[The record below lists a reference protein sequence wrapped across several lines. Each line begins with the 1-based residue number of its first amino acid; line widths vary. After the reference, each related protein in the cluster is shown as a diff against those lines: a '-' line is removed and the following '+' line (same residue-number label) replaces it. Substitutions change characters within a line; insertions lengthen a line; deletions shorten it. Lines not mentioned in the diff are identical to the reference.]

1 MDVEEEKKEK
11 KVTSENNSL
20 ETENDVSKEEVLEIS
35 KKNEIE
41 EKVEINK
48 TDEQKTEQVEISE
61 ENELKEEKVEITK
74 ENELKEETEDNSTE
88 KDNEEGSTYKIVQE
102 KKNKKQ
108 VKTAIAVVVITITI
122 LIIAFISTVFALVN
136 LMNDKIIDGIKI
148 KGIELVGLSREDAKL
163 EIEELIKQELGMQ
176 IVLKN
181 GEYETSIS
189 PSQIEANYCIDEA
202 IEKAY
207 SFGRNGNIIQN
218 NYEIL
223 FAMLFG
229 KDIEIDFSYNDKTL
243 TQMCEDMSNKIPGA
257 IKETS
262 YYIEG
267 EKLIITEGI
276 AGKTIKIE
284 ELKKLIINQILDG
297 KNKNAIEI
305 PTEDKEPEKINID
318 KIYQEIYKEPK
329 DAYYTTQPFTIYP
342 HEDGVDF
349 AISIEEAKKI
359 LKEDKSEYEIPLKY
373 TTPAKTTRDIGAEAF
388 PDLISKFSTKYD
400 VTLKNRTTNLE
411 LASNK
416 INGYVLLPGEEF
428 SYNKVVGERTIAA
441 GYKEAAMYSGGE
453 VVDGLGGGICQIS
466 STLYNVA
473 VKANLDITKRS
484 NHQFVT
490 SYVDAGKDATVVYGS
505 IDFKFVNTRK
515 YPIKIMSTVQNGIVE
530 MKIFGVKED
539 VEYDIEIETETL
551 NYIPY
556 SVKYIEDPTLD
567 AGIEKVKQYG
577 AQGRKTKA
585 YKVCRLN
592 GVVVS
597 KTLLS
602 TDTYSPMN
610 KIIRR
615 GTKGAT
621 TVKSTAPTNNK
632 ENATVNTPVTNNT
645 ANNKVN

>member
-1 MDVEEEKKEK
+1 MNVEEEKKITDE
-11 KVTSENNSL
+11 TNSL
-20 ETENDVSKEEVLEIS
+20 EKEKNVFKEEVEIS
-35 KKNEIE
+35 KENEIE
-41 EKVEINK
+41 ENAEINK
-48 TDEQKTEQVEISE
+48 KDELKEEVVEISE
-61 ENELKEEKVEITK
+61 ENKIKKEQVETSKETEKEEVEIKQENK
-74 ENELKEETEDNSTE
+74 EGN
-88 KDNEEGSTYKIVQE
+88 TYNIVQE
-102 KKNKKQ
+102 KKNKKE
-108 VKTAIAVVVITITI
+108 VKTAIAVIVIITTI
-122 LIIAFISTVFALVN
+122 LIITFFSTVFALVN
-136 LMNDKIIDGIKI
+136 LMNDKMIDGVKI

-163 EIEELIKQELGMQ
+163 EIEECIQQQLSMEI
-176 IVLKN
+176 ILKN

-189 PSQIEANYCIDEA
+189 PSQIEARYYIDEA

-207 SFGRNGNIIQN
+207 DFGRNGNIIQN

-243 TQMCEDMSNKIPGA
+243 MQMCEDISNKIPGA

-267 EKLIITEGI
+267 ENLIITKGI
-276 AGKTIKIE
+276 AGKIIKIE
-284 ELKKLIINQILDG
+284 ELKKLIINKIIDG
-297 KNKNAIEI
+297 RNKSAIEI
-305 PTEDKEPEKINID
+305 PTEDKEPEKIDID
-318 KIYQEIYKEPK
+318 KIHQEIYKEPK

-349 AISIEEAKKI
+349 AISVEEARTI

-373 TTPAKTTRDIGAEAF
+373 TTPAKTTRDIGTEAF
-388 PDLISKFSTKYD
+388 PDLLSSFSTKYD
-400 VTLKNRTTNLE
+400 ITLKNRTTNLE

-466 STLYNVA
+466 STLYNVV

-505 IDFKFVNTRK
+505 IDFKIVNTRK
-515 YPIKIMSTVQNGIVE
+515 NPIKIMSTVKNGIVE

-551 NYIPY
+551 TYIPY
-556 SVKYIEDPTLD
+556 SVKYIEDPTL
-567 AGIEKVKQYG
+567 AVGVEKVKQYG

-621 TVKSTAPTNNK
+621 TVKSTAPTNNI
-632 ENATVNTPVTNNT
+632 NNTTINTPVTNNVV
-645 ANNKVN
+645 NNKAS